1 MRFGAA
7 KTDSFSIQYDH
18 HTHSEPLKAHGILPQ
33 GDPLGPIICSLWV
46 QSGVMSVSTS
56 SMLEAGPSSM
66 QIYLDDRTCTSSSVQ
81 DLFTLKEGWSRW
93 SHSVGLLENLQKAEV
108 SGVGSFRLA
117 ALHKKKFDATMI
129 SPAVRVLGAVSWS
142 GRRQLHRIE
151 KDRITAAKATA
162 RLLGCCG
169 FLLPTQLS
177 LLKQFALPKA
187 NYGWVARGPT
197 WTVASSLW
205 ATFWVSTR
213 RVRYS
218 SPWLR
223 ALFLGGSLHLDIT
236 WVTRL
241 VAAVL
246 SGALRS
252 WFRSHD
258 FRSVRPWVWRHP
270 VASVEVDLSVRPG
283 PKMLEPLIGLAQHNV
298 REGWRA
304 WVWKKYSPC
313 GRHEVKSLPV
323 SDQIFPSLDI
333 KNTRSWILSGPVTA
347 TVGLGATFSP
357 GTYSRIPSSSR
368 SSTCPWGCGGVGFWE
383 HITWECPYRLGPFP
397 PKPSCPF
404 LARFGWAQKNFLP

>member
-1 MRFGAA
+1 
-7 KTDSFSIQYDH
+7 
-18 HTHSEPLKAHGILPQ
+18 
-33 GDPLGPIICSLWV
+33 
-46 QSGVMSVSTS
+46 
-56 SMLEAGPSSM
+56 
-66 QIYLDDRTCTSSSVQ
+66 
-81 DLFTLKEGWSRW
+81 
-93 SHSVGLLENLQKAEV
+93 
-108 SGVGSFRLA
+108 
-117 ALHKKKFDATMI
+117 MI

-246 SGALRS
+246 RAR
-252 WFRSHD
+252 FRSCD
-258 FRSVRPWVWRHP
+258 
-270 VASVEVDLSVRPG
+270 
-283 PKMLEPLIGLAQHNV
+283 
-298 REGWRA
+298 
-304 WVWKKYSPC
+304 
-313 GRHEVKSLPV
+313 
-323 SDQIFPSLDI
+323 PS
-333 KNTRSWILSGPVTA
+333 
-347 TVGLGATFSP
+347 
-357 GTYSRIPSSSR
+357 
-368 SSTCPWGCGGVGFWE
+368 
-383 HITWECPYRLGPFP
+383 
-397 PKPSCPF
+397 
-404 LARFGWAQKNFLP
+404 

>member
-1 MRFGAA
+1 M
-7 KTDSFSIQYDH
+7 
-18 HTHSEPLKAHGILPQ
+18 
-33 GDPLGPIICSLWV
+33 
-46 QSGVMSVSTS
+46 
-56 SMLEAGPSSM
+56 
-66 QIYLDDRTCTSSSVQ
+66 
-81 DLFTLKEGWSRW
+81 
-93 SHSVGLLENLQKAEV
+93 

-117 ALHKKKFDATMI
+117 ALHKKFDATMI

-223 ALFLGGSLHLDIT
+223 ALFLGGSLHLDIA

-246 SGALRS
+246 
-252 WFRSHD
+252 
-258 FRSVRPWVWRHP
+258 RP
-270 VASVEVDLSVRPG
+270 SL
-283 PKMLEPLIGLAQHNV
+283 GLASSCCFCRGGPFCSSWSQNAGASY
-298 REGWRA
+298 R
-304 WVWKKYSPC
+304 SC
-313 GRHEVKSLPV
+313 STQCSGRLE
-323 SDQIFPSLDI
+323 
-333 KNTRSWILSGPVTA
+333 
-347 TVGLGATFSP
+347 GLGLEKIFSM
-357 GTYSRIPSSSR
+357 
-368 SSTCPWGCGGVGFWE
+368 WQ
-383 HITWECPYRLGPFP
+383 
-397 PKPSCPF
+397 
-404 LARFGWAQKNFLP
+404 A